1 MAASTPQPEAMPAA
15 AAQVPPIAPGQP
27 GPPGPQGG
35 QARAPQGAVSPQG
48 TLAVHEPGSG
58 KLVGEVRV
66 ATPAQVREAVA
77 ASRAAQV
84 GWGRLTFEERA
95 AILQRFKQLLLD
107 RAEEICDLIT
117 RENGKTRNES
127 LFMELLPVADL
138 THWFAKNAGKL
149 LRDEKLRL
157 HMFPHKQS
165 YVRFYPRGVIGIIS
179 PWNYPFSI
187 PTGDVVMAL
196 LAGNGAVLKPSE
208 FTPIIAE
215 KARALLE
222 EAGVPRGLVQ
232 VVQGRGEVGAALV
245 QSGVDMVVF
254 TGSVATG
261 RKVNVAAA
269 ERMIP
274 CVLELGGKDPAI
286 VLPDADLDATAKKV
300 AWGAFANSGQTC
312 AAIERVYAHESILE
326 PLTEKIVQI
335 ARSLRQGE
343 PNRHDV
349 DVGAMTTQMQV
360 DVVRRHLDE
369 ATARGASV
377 RAGGTITVAP
387 SGARFIQPTVLTGAT
402 QDMAIVREETFGPML
417 PILPYRTEEEAIR
430 LANDSSYGLSAYV
443 FTRSRAAA
451 DRIANQLLAGT
462 VMHNDALYTHAAPE
476 TPWGGVKGSGL
487 GRVHGKHGLRD
498 LCETRHVNLERFA
511 FPAFWYYPYS
521 SRSFR
526 TGLRV
531 YGTLI
536 GNGLGARLRALLGR
550 R

>member
-15 AAQVPPIAPGQP
+15 AAQVPPIAPGQPGQP

-48 TLAVHEPGSG
+48 TLAGHEPGSG

-261 RKVNVAAA
+261 RKVNVATMAFG
-269 ERMIP
+269 RRWRQMI
-274 CVLELGGKDPAI
+274 VALE
-286 VLPDADLDATAKKV
+286 T
-300 AWGAFANSGQTC
+300 
-312 AAIERVYAHESILE
+312 
-326 PLTEKIVQI
+326 
-335 ARSLRQGE
+335 
-343 PNRHDV
+343 
-349 DVGAMTTQMQV
+349 
-360 DVVRRHLDE
+360 
-369 ATARGASV
+369 
-377 RAGGTITVAP
+377 P
-387 SGARFIQPTVLTGAT
+387 SA
-402 QDMAIVREETFGPML
+402 
-417 PILPYRTEEEAIR
+417 
-430 LANDSSYGLSAYV
+430 
-443 FTRSRAAA
+443 RAAVIYSKFRPRRNSA
-451 DRIANQLLAGT
+451 RTRPTSDTQENSRRMPSSTKKPGTSTDDRIN
-462 VMHNDALYTHAAPE
+462 N
-476 TPWGGVKGSGL
+476 
-487 GRVHGKHGLRD
+487 R
-498 LCETRHVNLERFA
+498 
-511 FPAFWYYPYS
+511 
-521 SRSFR
+521 
-526 TGLRV
+526 
-531 YGTLI
+531 
-536 GNGLGARLRALLGR
+536 
-550 R
+550 